1 MRADECNPAKRK
13 VTSKSI
19 LGTVIHC
26 AQVLNRILSV
36 LLWRTK
42 KIWSVLGRGTAW
54 RHPEHRRTGV
64 GNDGAFGGLQ
74 EKEKDKEGL
83 QVS

>member
-1 MRADECNPAKRK
+1 MVC
-13 VTSKSI
+13 I
-19 LGTVIHC
+19 
-26 AQVLNRILSV
+26 
-36 LLWRTK
+36 
-42 KIWSVLGRGTAW
+42 GRGTAW

-74 EKEKDKEGL
+74 EKDKDKEGL